1 MSFRARAR
9 MTARMIRDLIK
20 AVQQLPDPP
29 VRKRIGVCVA
39 MAGGVMASLWLISW
53 FLLSLINFEAI
64 PWMPQWGADLL
75 TGAGVLG
82 VVILTFLFFSSI
94 LAAIAG
100 FFLEGVCA
108 AVEAKHYPGLPPARE
123 QPFGEMIVMAAKFI
137 GLAIGLNLLALPIY
151 LIFPPIFLIVNGY
164 LVGREFFEIAAF
176 RRVDTAESH
185 RLRRAHRGQLLAMG
199 AALAFLLTLPLIN
212 LVAPVIA
219 AAAMTHRFHA
229 LRAG

>member
-1 MSFRARAR
+1 
-9 MTARMIRDLIK
+9 MINDIVK
-20 AVQQLPDPP
+20 AFQQLPDPP
-29 VRKRIGVCVA
+29 VRKRIGVSVA
-39 MAGGVMASLWLISW
+39 LAIGVMATLWAVSW

-82 VVILTFLFFSSI
+82 VVILTFIFFSAI
-94 LAAIAG
+94 LAAVAG

-108 AVEAKHYPGLPPARE
+108 AVEAKHYPGLPPARD
-123 QPFGEMIVMAAKFI
+123 QPVGEAVLMAAKFI
-137 GLAIGLNLLALPIY
+137 GLAIALNLLALPVY

-164 LVGREFFEIAAF
+164 LVGREFFEIAAL
-176 RRVDTAESH
+176 RRVETSESN
-185 RLRRAHRGQLLAMG
+185 RLRRAHRGQLWLMG

-229 LRAG
+229 LRAA